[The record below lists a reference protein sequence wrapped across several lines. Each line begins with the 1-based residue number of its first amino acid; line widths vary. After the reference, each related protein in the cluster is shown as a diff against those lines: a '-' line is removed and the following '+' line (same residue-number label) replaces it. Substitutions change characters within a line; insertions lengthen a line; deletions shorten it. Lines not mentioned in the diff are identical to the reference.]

1 MVAFPIRSVIAHQV
15 GGGLWGA
22 LGYEKVFSSGS
33 FPCATRLIGS
43 GIMKDSAVAVD
54 TKLWAVFHP
63 CCCVR
68 KQINSCWTMC
78 VFVALQVTAE
88 AEMITAFAA

>member
-1 MVAFPIRSVIAHQV
+1 MN
-15 GGGLWGA
+15 
-22 LGYEKVFSSGS
+22 
-33 FPCATRLIGS
+33 
-43 GIMKDSAVAVD
+43 DSAVAVD
-54 TKLWAVFHP
+54 TKLWAVFHQ

-88 AEMITAFAA
+88 AEKITAVAA